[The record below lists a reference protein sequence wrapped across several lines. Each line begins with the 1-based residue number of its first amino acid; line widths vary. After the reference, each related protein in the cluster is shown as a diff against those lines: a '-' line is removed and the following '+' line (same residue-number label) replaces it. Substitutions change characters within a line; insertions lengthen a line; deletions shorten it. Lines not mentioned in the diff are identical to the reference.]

1 MLRPYRGDRWRRHGS
16 QDGQHL
22 ESPELGWSSR
32 LCTDKDS
39 NPPRIDAVA
48 QYQRLTGRLAAN
60 GKQRETDLQIG
71 PVRVGSWADE
81 LSRIGHF

>member
-1 MLRPYRGDRWRRHGS
+1 MLRPYRKGNGWRRHGS
-16 QDGQHL
+16 QDGQHW

-48 QYQRLTGRLAAN
+48 HI
-60 GKQRETDLQIG
+60 KDLQVASLQMVSG
-71 PVRVGSWADE
+71 AKRTCKSVRCA
-81 LSRIGHF
+81 